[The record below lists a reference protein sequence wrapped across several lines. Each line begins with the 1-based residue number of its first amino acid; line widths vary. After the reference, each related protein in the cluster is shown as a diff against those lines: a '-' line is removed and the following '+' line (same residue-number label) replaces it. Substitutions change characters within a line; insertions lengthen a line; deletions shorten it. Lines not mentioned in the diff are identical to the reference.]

1 MTVPATVAHAVQ
13 QMQVWLKELRD
24 ASDLADEQEA
34 YAVLRGVL
42 HQLRDRLTPQEA
54 IDLGAQL
61 PLIVR
66 GVYYEG
72 WTPSRL
78 PEKVRTQERF
88 FDELA
93 ERLKPHPIDVESATR
108 DVFSL
113 LAQHCDPG
121 EIKDVI
127 AQLPASLK
135 ALWPEHARRA
145 VM

>member
-1 MTVPATVAHAVQ
+1 MTVPATIAHAVQ
-13 QMQVWLKELRD
+13 QTQVWLKELRD

-66 GVYYEG
+66 GVWYEG
-72 WTPSRL
+72 WTPSRA

-88 FDELA
+88 FEELA
-93 ERLKPHPIDVESATR
+93 VRLAPHPVDVERAAR
-108 DVFSL
+108 DVFAL

-127 AQLPASLK
+127 AQLPGQLK
-135 ALWPEHARRA
+135 DLWPAHARRA
-145 VM
+145 

>member
-1 MTVPATVAHAVQ
+1 MTVPATIAHALQ
-13 QMQVWLKELRD
+13 QTQIWLKELRD
-24 ASDLADEQEA
+24 AGDLTDEQEA
-34 YAVLRGVL
+34 YVVLRAVL

-66 GVYYEG
+66 GMWYEG

-78 PEKVRTQERF
+78 PEKVRTQARF

-93 ERLKPHPIDVESATR
+93 ERLRPHPIDVEQAAR

-121 EIKDVI
+121 EIKDVVS
-127 AQLPASLK
+127 QLPADLK
-135 ALWPEHARRA
+135 ALWPERARRLG
-145 VM
+145 

>member
-1 MTVPATVAHAVQ
+1 MTIPATIAHAVQ
-13 QMQVWLKELRD
+13 QLQVWLKELRD
-24 ASDLADEQEA
+24 AGDLVDEHEA
-34 YAVLRGVL
+34 YVVLRGVL

-66 GVYYEG
+66 GIYYEG
-72 WTPSRL
+72 WTPSRP
-78 PEKVRTQERF
+78 PEKVRKQERYF
-88 FDELA
+88 EELMV
-93 ERLKPHPIDVESATR
+93 RLRPHPINAERATR

-127 AQLPASLK
+127 AQLPSDLK
-135 ALWPEHARRA
+135 ALWPARAWRA
-145 VM
+145 ML